1 MENMDKS
8 HQQADTK
15 RASCIGA
22 LIAVRVMVANL
33 GLTIEQAAN
42 NPAIPVECREYIIL
56 QLEKE
61 SNIIL
66 EPARSVS
73 VQGGDDWFRR
83 TDRSKWYYWPELR
96 GYLLSR
102 GLLPQAVQSLDE
114 STDKILSKLTSPDTQ
129 SFDIRGLVL
138 GYVQSG
144 KTANFTATIAKA
156 ADCGYR
162 LFIVLS
168 GIDKGLRRQT
178 QVRLER
184 ELMGYGI
191 TSEDPNHVPI
201 PPQGKQ
207 WHRFTNNDIDGD
219 FDPGNAN
226 QASLQG
232 PEPVMM
238 VVKKNGT
245 VLRRVLKWLSE
256 AQEDTLREIPTVI
269 IDDEADLA
277 SIDTRGSYQTED
289 EDVNTEDYEPPS
301 VINGLIRELIRKFRK
316 ITYIAYTATPFAN
329 ILIPHDTY
337 DPNALNDLY
346 PKDFIVDLPKPY
358 GYYGAAELFGLV
370 DSETNT
376 ENQGLGVIRIV
387 EDQDIIEL
395 ETGNVPPSLEAAML
409 GFVLSGSARS
419 FRSESDSPST
429 MLVHTSHRI
438 ESHMNVTATVKNKF
452 NEFRDNWRYYRDQF
466 KPKLKELWD
475 RDFRTTT
482 QSTLPGKDIEF
493 EEIVPLLGNFFESV
507 DVRTINSFT
516 GAVLDYDRE
525 PSIKAIGIGGNKL
538 SRGLT
543 LEGLTTSYFVR
554 KSPAYDTLMQ
564 MGRWFG
570 FREGYQDLTRIW
582 TTREL
587 ADRFVLLAT
596 VEQSLREDIRVYEDM
611 QVKPSEVGMRIMQN
625 PAMQVT
631 SYLKRRFANKV
642 EISQSY
648 SEQLAQTFKFQFDRP
663 DDLAAQQDAN
673 VELLE
678 RFLEKLGDPEWD
690 GQRPLWRNVKG
701 ELILDFLS
709 GYQQSDSPESSGCS
723 MPLICRYI
731 ENQQRINELVHWVV
745 SVRGRETEDSE
756 LGETRWRAG
765 GKPVWQIS
773 RSRIRG
779 TYSLGVITSPGD
791 EKTGL
796 SEDLLSRVSEI
807 RENAGDIGENR
818 AVRRVRPK
826 EEGLL
831 LIYPIS
837 RYSQPEPR
845 FLSSREAIY
854 ENPDSPNARDLIG
867 LAISFPS
874 SPQPQPVRAY
884 LEGTVR
890 WRPYDE
896 RP

>member
-1 MENMDKS
+1 MEDRDR
-8 HQQADTK
+8 ADVEDEK
-15 RASCIGA
+15 RRAACHDA
-22 LIAVRVMVANL
+22 LIAARVLVATLRQTN
-33 GLTIEQAAN
+33 EQAAN
-42 NPAIPVECREYIIL
+42 NPAIPEECREYIKG

-66 EPARSVS
+66 EPARILS
-73 VQGGDDWFRR
+73 QPGGDDWFRR

-114 STDKILSKLTSPDTQ
+114 STDKILSKLVSPDALN
-129 SFDIRGLVL
+129 FDIRGLVL

-144 KTANFTATIAKA
+144 KTSNFTATIAKA

-184 ELMGYGI
+184 ELMGYG
-191 TSEDPNHVPI
+191 TTPEDASHVRI

-207 WHRFTNNDIDGD
+207 WHKFTDNDIDGD
-219 FDPGNAN
+219 FDPGRAN

-232 PEPVMM
+232 PEPVML
-238 VVKKNGT
+238 VIKKNGT
-245 VLRRVLKWLSE
+245 VLRRLLRWLSE
-256 AQEDTLREIPTVI
+256 AQEDILREIPTVV

-289 EDVNTEDYEPPS
+289 ETVNVEDYEPPS
-301 VINGLIRELIRKFRK
+301 VINGLIRELTSKFSKRA
-316 ITYIAYTATPFAN
+316 YIAYTATPFAN

-337 DPNALNDLY
+337 DPRARNDLY

-358 GYYGAAELFGLV
+358 GYYGAAELFGLS
-370 DSETNT
+370 DSETDAGT
-376 ENQGLGVIRIV
+376 QGLGVIRPV
-387 EDQDIIEL
+387 EDQDIIQL
-395 ETGNVPPSLEAAML
+395 EAGNIPPSLERAML
-409 GFVLSGSARS
+409 GFVLSGAARIYRGS
-419 FRSESDSPST
+419 TDFPAT

-438 ESHMNVTATVKNKF
+438 ESHMNVADTVRKKF
-452 NEFRDNWRYYRDQF
+452 SEFRDNWRYYKDQF
-466 KPKLKELWD
+466 TPRLKELWD
-475 RDFRTTT
+475 SDFRKTT
-482 QSTLPGKDIEF
+482 QLSLSENDVEF
-493 EEIVPLLGNFFESV
+493 EKIAPILGNFFEAV

-525 PSIKAIGIGGNKL
+525 PNLKVIGIGGNKL

-543 LEGLTTSYFVR
+543 LEGLTASYFVR
-554 KSPAYDTLMQ
+554 NSPAYDTLMQ

-582 TTREL
+582 TTRLL

-596 VEQSLREDIRVYEDM
+596 VEQRLREDIRVYEDM
-611 QVKPSEVGMRIMQN
+611 HITPLEVGMRIMQN

-631 SYLKRRFANKV
+631 SYLKRRFAREV

-648 SEQLAQTFKFQFDRP
+648 SEQLAQTFKFQFDIP
-663 DDLAAQQDAN
+663 DILATQQDAN
-673 VELLE
+673 AKLLE
-678 RFLEKLGDPEWD
+678 RFLEILGEPVWEDSKPV
-690 GQRPLWRNVKG
+690 WRDVNG
-701 ELILDFLS
+701 EYIVDFLK

-731 ENQQRINELVHWVV
+731 ENQQEVKELVRWVV
-745 SVRGRETEDSE
+745 SIRGRETEDRE
-756 LGETRWRAG
+756 LGETKWRVG
-765 GKPVWQIS
+765 GKPIWQVS
-773 RSRIRG
+773 RSRIKG

-796 SEDLLSRVSEI
+796 SEESMNRFREI
-807 RENAGDIGENR
+807 REKSKDIGENR
-818 AVRRVRPK
+818 AVRRSRPP

-837 RYSQPEPR
+837 RNSRPEDRYSA
-845 FLSSREAIY
+845 SREAIY
-854 ENPDSPNARDLIG
+854 DDPDSPDSRDLIG
-867 LAISFPS
+867 LAISFPH
-874 SPQPQPVRAY
+874 SPQPHPVQAY

-890 WRPYDE
+890 WRPFDE
-896 RP
+896 QP